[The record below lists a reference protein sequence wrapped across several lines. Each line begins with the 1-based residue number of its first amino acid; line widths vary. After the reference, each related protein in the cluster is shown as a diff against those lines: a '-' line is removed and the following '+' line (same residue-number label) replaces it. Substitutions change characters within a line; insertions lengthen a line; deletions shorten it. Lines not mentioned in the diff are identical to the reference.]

1 MDFVPGAVVMF
12 WWWWRRISRM
22 AAFSTRPVVAGSLD
36 LPLFG
41 AGGVTSSKSAFS
53 SYRGQPGGG
62 AGGGRM
68 AVAAS
73 GGGTMEAVGSGCDF
87 LFFSKALCREP
98 KSPHVTPLP

>member
-1 MDFVPGAVVMF
+1 MDFFPGAVVMF

-53 SYRGQPGGG
+53 SYRGQSGGG

-73 GGGTMEAVGSGCDF
+73 GGGTMEAAGSGCGF
-87 LFFSKALCREP
+87 FILF
-98 KSPHVTPLP
+98 KSSLPRA